1 MKNKRSLTED
11 KIIEFVSWE
20 LNVPPTYIFPSS
32 NLSND
37 LNLDPQD
44 KMLLIAELESRLDVY
59 LTSEEAKTV
68 ETIQDLSQFFKSHA
82 SWVLSTRLFRVILV
96 EA

>member
-20 LNVPPTYIFPSS
+20 LNVPPTNVFPSS

-37 LNLDPQD
+37 LNLDSQD

-59 LTSEEAKTV
+59 LTPEEAQTV
-68 ETIQDLSQFFKSHA
+68 ETIQDLSQFFRSHA
-82 SWVLSTRLFRVILV
+82 S
-96 EA
+96 